1 MTPEEFYQALQKQNI
16 ELTPQQQEQFDTYF
30 KLLVEWNQKINLTA
44 ITAEPEVYLKHFY
57 DSLVPAFYLAQLKKE
72 SLSVC
77 DVGAGAGFPSLP
89 LKILFPS
96 LKVTIVDS
104 LNKRIKFLA
113 ELVGKL
119 GLTDVTLTHARAED
133 FGSKK
138 SPARESFDI
147 VTARAV
153 ANLPVLSELCLPLTK
168 VGGTFIA
175 LKAQKAKEELTR
187 AQYAIQT
194 LGGQLQEDI
203 ETTLPQTDEK
213 RHIIVID
220 KKKATPKKY
229 PRKAGTP
236 AKLPLTK

>member
-72 SLSVC
+72 SLSLC

-96 LKVTIVDS
+96 LEVTIVDS
-104 LNKRIKFLA
+104 LNKRIKFLS

-153 ANLPVLSELCLPLTK
+153 ANLPVLSELCLPLIK

-220 KKKATPKKY
+220 KKKTPQKN
-229 PRKAGTP
+229 TH
-236 AKLPLTK
+236 AKQEHRQNCR